1 MEFRIFKN
9 KKISKSEDKL
19 YLAQPTMLFSSLDPS
34 DYLMLAQHTVKDDDI
49 VRPDRISMEHY
60 GTVTD
65 LDIILKFNGIS
76 DPFSMLPGETLW
88 IPVDSIPYFKLESPE
103 MYEDNPI
110 KNQFIQTKRLSKIDQ
125 RRVEA
130 LKKKYNKESLLPPN
144 VIPVGKKNYEFD
156 GTDVRLGMHAQTD
169 PVVNSILSD
178 IKNSNNDSTSQ
189 SNYDSRNNTDGDSL
203 TIDTSDNSLSRDS
216 VNGGNSNGGN
226 SNGGNSNGG
235 NSNGEGLPNNDNNSN
250 FNNSNNSGAGKL
262 YDNLLV
268 KNSGKFNKSGS
279 NNSSG
284 VGGGTGSG
292 TGGGTG
298 SKSDRADILGGNKPD
313 GSAPLPKGNNP
324 TSNSSD
330 TDSPCSK

>member
-1 MEFRIFKN
+1 MEFKIFKN
-9 KKISKSEDKL
+9 KKISKDGDKL

-34 DYLMLAQHTVKDDDI
+34 DYLMLAQHIVKDDDI

-88 IPVDSIPYFKLESPE
+88 IPVDTIPYFKLESPE

-110 KNQFIQTKRLSKIDQ
+110 KNQFIQTKRLSKTDQ

-156 GTDVRLGMHAQTD
+156 GTDVRLGMHVQTD

-178 IKNSNNDSTSQ
+178 IKNSNNDSSLLSSNNSVDDTS
-189 SNYDSRNNTDGDSL
+189 NDSL
-203 TIDTSDNSLSRDS
+203 IIDTSDNSLARDFTD
-216 VNGGNSNGGN
+216 NGNTGSGNTGDNSNGQN
-226 SNGGNSNGG
+226 S
-235 NSNGEGLPNNDNNSN
+235 LNNDNLG
-250 FNNSNNSGAGKL
+250 FNNSGAGRL

-268 KNSGKFNKSGS
+268 KNSGKFNKSNS
-279 NNSSG
+279 NRS
-284 VGGGTGSG
+284 SG

-298 SKSDRADILGGNKPD
+298 GGTGFKNDRADALGGNKPD

-330 TDSPCSK
+330 SDSPCSK

>member
-76 DPFSMLPGETLW
+76 DPFSMIPGETLW
-88 IPVDSIPYFKLESPE
+88 IPVDTIPYFKLESPE

-110 KNQFIQTKRLSKIDQ
+110 KNQFIQTKRLSKTDQ

-130 LKKKYNKESLLPPN
+130 LKKKYNKEALLPPN
-144 VIPVGKKNYEFD
+144 VIPLGKKNYEFD

-189 SNYDSRNNTDGDSL
+189 SNYDSVNNADGDSL

-216 VNGGNSNGGN
+216 ANGGNSNN
-226 SNGGNSNGG
+226 
-235 NSNGEGLPNNDNNSN
+235 EGLLNNGNNSN
-250 FNNSNNSGAGKL
+250 FNNSGAGKL

-268 KNSGKFNKSGS
+268 KNSGKFNRSGS

-292 TGGGTG
+292 AGGGSG
-298 SKSDRADILGGNKPD
+298 VKSDRADILGGNKPD

-324 TSNSSD
+324 TSNSNDS
-330 TDSPCSK
+330 DSPCSK